1 MSPYRIMAAPRPL
14 LSAVFERR
22 GAFGGWGAFAVKD
35 WSACVEAIAGAQDR
49 EAFAALFGHFAPRL
63 KGYFMRLGVP
73 SGIAEDLAQDT
84 MLAVWNKAG
93 YFDSSR
99 ASASTWIF
107 TIARN
112 LRTDLHR
119 RNRDPKVLAE
129 ALEHDPEPM
138 PSDHVLTVERESR
151 VRAALEQISS
161 EQALVI
167 RLSFFEDRPQS
178 EIAQVLGIP
187 LGTVK
192 SRVRLA
198 MSKLRSLVEDLQ

>member
-1 MSPYRIMAAPRPL
+1 VRGG
-14 LSAVFERR
+14 LSVL
-22 GAFGGWGAFAVKD
+22 D
-35 WSACVEAIAGAQDR
+35 WSACVVAIARAQDR

-73 SGIAEDLAQDT
+73 AGIAEDLAQDT
-84 MLAVWNKAG
+84 MLAVWNKAN
-93 YFDSSR
+93 YFDPAR

-112 LRTDLHR
+112 LRTDLR
-119 RNRDPKVLAE
+119 RRERDPKVLAE

-138 PSDHVLTVERESR
+138 PSDNVLTVEREMR
-151 VRAALEQISS
+151 VRAALEHIPSD
-161 EQALVI
+161 QAMVI

-198 MSKLRSLVEDLQ
+198 MSRLRALVEDLQ

>member
-1 MSPYRIMAAPRPL
+1 MAAPHWLP
-14 LSAVFERR
+14 SPAVRR
-22 GAFGGWGAFAVKD
+22 SGAFGVRGGLSVLD
-35 WSACVEAIAGAQDR
+35 WSACVVAIARAQDR

-73 SGIAEDLAQDT
+73 AGIAEDLAQDT
-84 MLAVWNKAG
+84 MLAVWNKAN
-93 YFDSSR
+93 YFDPAR

-112 LRTDLHR
+112 LRTDLR
-119 RNRDPKVLAE
+119 RRERDPKVLAE

-138 PSDHVLTVERESR
+138 PSDNVLTVEREMR
-151 VRAALEQISS
+151 VRAALEHIPSD
-161 EQALVI
+161 QAMVI

-198 MSKLRSLVEDLQ
+198 MSRLRALVEDLQ